1 MFLVGIP
8 LAGLAFV
15 CAVLLKET
23 PLHDSVSREQGAA
36 DDAAPA
42 TAADQDRVPTPTS
55 VASGPAL
62 AVEADWRPT
71 VELAGA
77 TAIVTGG
84 ASGIGRG
91 HGGAAARRGGPRG
104 GARRPAGIGARPSS
118 TSAATSRSRTTSSTA
133 VGQVHDAFGGLD
145 VAVLNAGVG
154 GFGSLVD
161 LSSAEWDRVLGVN
174 LRGTFLCL
182 REVGKA
188 MVAGGRGG
196 AIVAVSSISGF
207 LADRMM
213 GHYSVSKAGVA
224 ELVRV
229 AARELGPFGIRVNAV
244 APGTTDTP
252 MFASTKRLPG
262 YRERVAERA
271 ALGEVGT
278 PDGVARAIR
287 ALLELDWVTGQ
298 VLAADGGVSLWSPI
312 DPAEGMGT

>member
-1 MFLVGIP
+1 M
-8 LAGLAFV
+8 
-15 CAVLLKET
+15 
-23 PLHDSVSREQGAA
+23 
-36 DDAAPA
+36 
-42 TAADQDRVPTPTS
+42 
-55 VASGPAL
+55 
-62 AVEADWRPT
+62 
-71 VELAGA
+71 ELAGA
-77 TAIVTGG
+77 SAIVTGG
-84 ASGIGRG
+84 ASGIG
-91 HGGAAARRGGPRG
+91 AATVEVLRAA
-104 GARRPAGIGARPSS
+104 GARVAVLDVQQGSGPAELYIRCDISVEEEVV
-118 TSAATSRSRTTSSTA
+118 SATRQA
-133 VGQVHDAFGGLD
+133 HDALGGID

-154 GFGSLVD
+154 GFASLLE

-196 AIVAVSSISGF
+196 AVVAVSSISGF

-213 GHYSVSKAGVA
+213 GHYSVSKAGVG

-252 MFASTKRLPG
+252 MFASTRRLPG

-278 PDGVARAIR
+278 PDGVARAVT

-312 DPAEGMGT
+312 DPVEGMGK

>member
-1 MFLVGIP
+1 VDLDG
-8 LAGLAFV
+8 
-15 CAVLLKET
+15 T
-23 PLHDSVSREQGAA
+23 
-36 DDAAPA
+36 
-42 TAADQDRVPTPTS
+42 TA
-55 VASGPAL
+55 L
-62 AVEADWRPT
+62 
-71 VELAGA
+71 
-77 TAIVTGG
+77 VTGG
-84 ASGIGRG
+84 ASGIG
-91 HGGAAARRGGPRG
+91 AATVELLRRG
-104 GARRPAGIGARPSS
+104 GARVAVLDVQE
-118 TSAATSRSRTTSSTA
+118 SAAPVDLA
-133 VGQVHDAFGGLD
+133 VHCDISDEDQVVSAVHEVRDVLGGVD

-161 LSSAEWDRVLGVN
+161 LASAEWDRVLGVN

-182 REVGKA
+182 REVGRA

-196 AIVAVSSISGF
+196 CIVAVGSISGF

-252 MFASTKRLPG
+252 MFASTGRLPG
-262 YRERVAERA
+262 YRARVAERA

-278 PDGVARAIR
+278 AHGVASAIT
-287 ALLELDWVTGQ
+287 ALVGLDWVTGQ

-312 DPAEGMGT
+312 DPAESLGSP